1 MQDIIAAVRQLP
13 DRVFMAECFD
23 SIRAELRSLI
33 RPKRR
38 PYRVSAGPRL
48 AGYRRAA

>member
-13 DRVFMAECFD
+13 DRAFMANGF
-23 SIRAELRSLI
+23 AAVRSDLQALI

-38 PYRVSAGPRL
+38 PYRVSSGPRL
-48 AGYRRAA
+48 WRRSA